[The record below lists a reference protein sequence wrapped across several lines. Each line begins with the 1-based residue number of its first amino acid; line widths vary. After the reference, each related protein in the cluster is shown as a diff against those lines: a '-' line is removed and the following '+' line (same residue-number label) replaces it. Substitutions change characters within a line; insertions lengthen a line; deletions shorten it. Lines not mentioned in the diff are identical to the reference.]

1 VERVGGSKVQTSV
14 RALFVLVCLILVLAG
29 FPKPVEALA
38 ETKLF
43 GRVIDIN
50 GLPVSDCYIDASDKN
65 YASLGS
71 TYTSDNG
78 YYELSVPG
86 QKTYHVWAGKTD
98 RYNFLYIPQSRVT
111 TSGQNDF
118 KLMPGANIIIN
129 AYDAQGDL
137 MRNQSFRQATLSRVF
152 ATDLTDVPAY
162 SYFGAIHDEKSNWDW
177 NQAIPAFVVLPQKQY
192 KLHVNLEVPGFG
204 RVMLSADNEGNGY
217 SLSRQGEQITIN
229 LNYEVA
235 KSALSML
242 RKQSDASVAK
252 EVETSAQHLAVAEG
266 YLKQNP
272 ADMKNAVGELNLSL
286 QYSLVAR
293 EQLVLTRAKSDI
305 EKYRKG
311 DIQLRIVDAVGNP
324 LSNYPVSFS
333 QVSNDFLFGANP
345 MGGNG
350 SYNAKIADL
359 MKDAGVNHSYITAR
373 WGLIESQPG
382 KFNWDNIDNYQR
394 IDEQLSRGFK
404 LMGALSL
411 WLSPNNDFSPAY
423 LKDMCFKDLKSNVY
437 NHTYTLVS
445 RYKGEIDTWE
455 INEMNLASANALN
468 LTQEQKLDIMK
479 VFETAVRGANPQAKI
494 LNGSTALPYEFT
506 DSVPFPA
513 LLNSGVPADIIGL
526 ELCYAGV
533 NAEGYSAVGLDMA
546 AVSDLLDF
554 YSTFGKPIYI
564 KELSAPSA
572 QVSGSS
578 WLRKPWDMETQA
590 EYLEKLYTIA
600 FSKPSVQAIT
610 WSWGISDQDAF
621 IMSGGLLDA
630 SSNPKPAYFAL
641 KNLLHSW
648 TTSGSGV
655 TNSSGEY
662 NFRGFGGEYNVTVE
676 DSDGNSFIATIH
688 VTEQQTNSFIISDSN
703 VKYE

>member
-1 VERVGGSKVQTSV
+1 MLVG
-14 RALFVLVCLILVLAG
+14 LILVLAG
-29 FPKPVEALA
+29 FPKPVEALV

-43 GRVIDIN
+43 GCVTDVN
-50 GLPVSDCYIDASDKN
+50 GLPVIDCYVDASDEN
-65 YASLGS
+65 YASLGN
-71 TYTSDNG
+71 TYTNDKGS
-78 YYELSVPG
+78 YELSLPG

-98 RYNFLYIPQSRVT
+98 QYNFSYIPQGRLT

-129 AYDAQGDL
+129 AYDAQGNL
-137 MRNQSFRQATLSRVF
+137 LRNQSFRQATLSRVF
-152 ATDLTDVPAY
+152 ATDLTDIPAH
-162 SYFGAIHDEKSNWDW
+162 SYFGAVHDEKSNWDW
-177 NQAIPAFVVLPQKQY
+177 NQAIPALVVLPQKQY

-217 SLSRQGEQITIN
+217 ALSKQGEQITIN
-229 LNYEVA
+229 LNYEMA
-235 KSALSML
+235 KSNLAML
-242 RKQSDASVAK
+242 RKQSDASMTEEIEA
-252 EVETSAQHLAVAEG
+252 SAQHLAVAEG

-272 ADMKNAVGELNLSL
+272 ADIKNAVSELNLSL
-286 QYSLVAR
+286 KYSLLAR

-305 EKYRKG
+305 GKYRKG
-311 DIQLRIVDAVGNP
+311 DVQLRIVDAAGEP
-324 LSNYPVSFS
+324 LSNCAVNFS

-345 MGGNG
+345 MGRNG
-350 SYNAKIADL
+350 SYDAKIAGL

-373 WGLIESQPG
+373 WGLIEVQPG
-382 KFNWDNIDNYQR
+382 KFNWDNIDNYQN

-411 WLSPNNDFSPAY
+411 WFSPNSDFSPAY
-423 LKDMCFKDLKSNVY
+423 LKDMNFEDLKNNVY

-445 RYKGEIDTWE
+445 RYKGKIDTWE
-455 INEMNLASANALN
+455 INEMNLANANALN
-468 LTQEQKLDIMK
+468 LTQEQKLEIMK
-479 VFETAVRGANPQAKI
+479 VFDTAVREANPQAKI

-513 LLNSGVPADIIGL
+513 LLKSDVPADIVGL
-526 ELCYAGV
+526 ELYYSGV
-533 NAEGYSAVGLDMA
+533 NVEGYSVVGLDLA

-564 KELSAPSA
+564 KELSAPST
-572 QVSGSS
+572 QVCGSS
-578 WLRKPWDMETQA
+578 WLHQPWDTQTQA
-590 EYLEKLYTIA
+590 EYLENLYTIA

-662 NFRGFGGEYNVTVE
+662 SFSGFGGEYDVIIK
-676 DSDGNSFIATIH
+676 DPDGRSFSTKIH
-688 VTEQQTNSFIISDSN
+688 VTEQQVNSFSIPDPHM
-703 VKYE
+703 

>member
-1 VERVGGSKVQTSV
+1 VERVSGSKVQASV
-14 RALFVLVCLILVLAG
+14 KALFVLVGLVLVLAG
-29 FPKPVEALA
+29 LPKPVEALVG
-38 ETKLF
+38 TKLF
-43 GRVIDIN
+43 GRVTDIN
-50 GLPVSDCYIDASDKN
+50 GLPVSGCYIDASDKS

-86 QKTYHVWAGKTD
+86 QKTYHVWAGKTN
-98 RYNFLYIPQSRVT
+98 RYNFSYIPQGRVT
-111 TSGQNDF
+111 ASGQNDF
-118 KLMPGANIIIN
+118 KLVPGANIVIN
-129 AYDAQGDL
+129 AYDAQGNL
-137 MRNQSFRQATLSRVF
+137 LRNQSFRQATLSRVF
-152 ATDLTDVPAY
+152 ATDLTDIPAY
-162 SYFGAIHDEKSNWDW
+162 SYFGAVHDEKSNWDW

-192 KLHVNLEVPGFG
+192 KLHVDLEVPGFG

-217 SLSRQGEQITIN
+217 SLSKQGEQITIN
-229 LNYEVA
+229 LNYEMA
-235 KSALSML
+235 KSSLAKL

-252 EVETSAQHLAVAEG
+252 EIEASAQHLAVAEG

-272 ADMKNAVGELNLSL
+272 ADMKNAVSELNLSL
-286 QYSLVAR
+286 QYSLAAH
-293 EQLVLTRAKSDI
+293 EQLVLTRAKLDI

-311 DIQLRIVDAVGNP
+311 DVQLRIVDAVGKP
-324 LSNYPVSFS
+324 LSNYLVNFS

-345 MGGNG
+345 MGGSG
-350 SYNAKIADL
+350 SYDAKIAGL
-359 MKDAGVNHSYITAR
+359 MEDAGVNHSYITAR
-373 WGLIESQPG
+373 WGLIEGQPG
-382 KFNWDNIDNYQR
+382 KFNWDNIDNYQN
-394 IDEQLSRGFK
+394 IDEQLSRRFK

-411 WLSPNNDFSPAY
+411 WFSPNSDFSPAY
-423 LKDMCFKDLKSNVY
+423 LKDMCFEDLTNDVY

-445 RYKGEIDTWE
+445 RYRGRIDTWE

-468 LTQEQKLDIMK
+468 LTQEQKLEVMK
-479 VFETAVRGANPQAKI
+479 VFEAAVREANPQAKI

-506 DSVPFPA
+506 DSVPLPA
-513 LLNSGVPADIIGL
+513 LLSSGVPADIIGL
-526 ELCYAGV
+526 ELYYAGV
-533 NAEGYSAVGLDMA
+533 SAEGYSAVGLDLA

-554 YSTFGKPIYI
+554 YSAFGKPIYI
-564 KELSAPSA
+564 KELSAPST

-578 WLRKPWDMETQA
+578 WLHQPWDTQTQA

-641 KNLLHSW
+641 KSLLHSW

-655 TNSSGEY
+655 TNTSGEY
-662 NFRGFGGEYNVTVE
+662 SFRGFGGEYNVTIKDPNGRSFSTKIRVNE
-676 DSDGNSFIATIH
+676 QQVNSF
-688 VTEQQTNSFIISDSN
+688 SISAPHM
-703 VKYE
+703 